1 MTIERQSAIARPIPA
16 VLPPINASL
25 PLVSHPSCR
34 LHAIYD
40 ADADRPIYAEVT
52 PAKVNEISV
61 AQEMPIEAGAAAE
74 VLAYVF
80 PEHAAFFREKAEE
93 ATRSR
98 LAAGV
103 NYPSDIAAGL
113 ELGREVAALAIA
125 RAKSDG
131 TEAKW
136 NGSVPAGPGTWTDT
150 NPILPMAGTW
160 KPWVLASQGE
170 FRPGPPV
177 AY

>member
-1 MTIERQSAIARPIPA
+1 MTHPQRKVGTSQSICRRAAADRHSIAYDASVTIERQSAIARPIPA

-25 PLVSHPSCR
+25 PLVSHPSCK

-93 ATRSR
+93 ATR
-98 LAAGV
+98 
-103 NYPSDIAAGL
+103 
-113 ELGREVAALAIA
+113 
-125 RAKSDG
+125 
-131 TEAKW
+131 
-136 NGSVPAGPGTWTDT
+136 
-150 NPILPMAGTW
+150 
-160 KPWVLASQGE
+160 
-170 FRPGPPV
+170 
-177 AY
+177 